1 MRGNNTLILNT
12 ATMIE
17 AVQQWLDRQM
27 VQRAP
32 TVTGVEAEV
41 KKYGNT
47 TFKVELSTDADR
59 PAKPEPAV

>member
-1 MRGNNTLILNT
+1 MQGNNTLILNT

-32 TVTGVEAEV
+32 TVTGVEAEG
-41 KKYGNT
+41 KNYGST
-47 TFKVELSTDADR
+47 TFKVELSTDAER
-59 PAKPEPAV
+59 PTSAGPAV